1 MNLSSILYPTR
12 GLDGSVTA
20 TLRRPLRALDG
31 EASMTDQARRA
42 STDQASFNDRL
53 GEASLNNRSGE
64 AFASCEEDGITASR
78 PLVEGEAYGCGLL
91 VSELA
96 YTRCSSS
103 GNWREIE
110 DEEEQMAGKASIVT
124 HDNLISQLKEH
135 NHHLI
140 YYMQLYLDK
149 IPQNHDSPAK
159 RVLFES
165 FKPNSSRDPDT
176 NNPATLNLNDPIPL
190 PLHVS
195 TNPTEFSNEKLLP
208 ELEAT
213 IPITVTTNIMKSL
226 VASDSIQSQ
235 SNSQKSPL
243 PSITKIQNK
252 IDANSDLFEDFMD
265 TYFRSPTQNQTTIRT
280 QTEAVTQT
288 QTSDTEHTDE
298 LSDNNGDN
306 TSCYTLES
314 PSQQLPQNF
323 AQSRNL
329 SPLLNDCPSSHEE
342 TDKASEAAFTSLDQN
357 DMNLESQP
365 IFASNPFNNSSDHG
379 NILNSK
385 AVVGAEYDLDDNVFS
400 LIDSDEDPE
409 YPFGTPNVIK
419 PPTKTVLES
428 EMACVVSDDSDGD
441 YILSDYKSGDDDCGL
456 VSDDEGDGVLAKMEA
471 VIRENLYIPSWDL
484 VTFRI
489 GMYFQNFRELA
500 WAIRQ
505 HAIENKFKRLHN
517 VHTCSRELDNP
528 ECTAEFIAVKYEQ
541 TFLDHPDTKVDFI
554 IDELRRIYSCKVN
567 RFKVYRAKKM
577 ALQRAGADHESS
589 YRLIRS
595 YAQIILNK
603 MPQALALVS
612 VIRFSGEQSQT
623 HFDRFILSF
632 PALRDGFKAGC
643 RPFIGIDGCHLKGP
657 YKGVM
662 LSAVA
667 LDANTGIFPV
677 AVCVCSVEST
687 STWTWFLGHLKTFL
701 EDARQL
707 TFMCDR
713 QKGIQNA
720 LALEF
725 PNAHVRFCARHILA
739 NLKTKHPHTNFKA
752 YFWAAARACNS
763 RDFDVAMTN
772 LKNIDEGVYETLRRL
787 PPKFWARHAFDNSCK
802 SDHCTNNM
810 TESFNAWLGA
820 QRKVPLLNMLEW
832 MRKKLMKRLVN
843 RRKKAEA
850 WESEIPKRIY
860 DRMMNNLQIG
870 SPNPVARAS
879 EWLYEVD
886 HNHRTYIVDL
896 QHHVCD
902 CGHWQLCGIPC
913 IHAMPCIFHSRKELG
928 QFLSPLLKQGS
939 YLRTYAGMIHPIPDK
954 SSWPITPGDEI
965 YPPLVKRPP
974 GRPKMN
980 RRREAD
986 EVPPEKKRYR
996 MQCKCCKQ
1004 FGHNKRG
1011 CPINPLNAN
1020 KRTKHYKTNLK
1031 QYMTKT
1037 GSAARGLQDRL
1048 VGPLSSA
1055 LGRGST
1061 TVIHM
1066 QPYEHV
1072 RTTVEMANIEVNAPW
1087 LGVQGRKIMAVGGI
1101 SLRENQ
1107 TTKKKSELNNIG
1119 KGKAPAFP
1127 PEMLI
1132 KKDFNC
1138 DSPLIKQTLLWNL
1151 KIPPL
1156 IKFFSESGF
1165 DFDELEAPSEQLDI
1179 LLPINLN
1186 MVGFDRHAEDEEL
1199 SCAIFIASGS
1209 GMSLCY
1215 RCKGTAP
1222 SCRVNSTQHN
1232 GDHIGAHNSSPFS
1245 YWKSGKGSF
1254 GEDMEVAMGRV

>member
-1 MNLSSILYPTR
+1 MDGDDDTTMFVTYKDKTHNLGIVDRDKFSR
-12 GLDGSVTA
+12 VSVINKV
-20 TLRRPLRALDG
+20 
-31 EASMTDQARRA
+31 M
-42 STDQASFNDRL
+42 
-53 GEASLNNRSGE
+53 
-64 AFASCEEDGITASR
+64 
-78 PLVEGEAYGCGLL
+78 
-91 VSELA
+91 
-96 YTRCSSS
+96 
-103 GNWREIE
+103 
-110 DEEEQMAGKASIVT
+110 
-124 HDNLISQLKEH
+124 
-135 NHHLI
+135 
-140 YYMQLYLDK
+140 LYLDK
-149 IPQNHDSPAK
+149 IPQNHDSTAK

-165 FKPNSSRDPDT
+165 SKPNSSRDPDT
-176 NNPATLNLNDPIPL
+176 NSPATLNLNDPIPL

-195 TNPTEFSNEKLLP
+195 TNPTEFSNETLLP

-213 IPITVTTNIMKSL
+213 IPIIVTTNIMKSL
-226 VASDSIQSQ
+226 VAPDSIQSQ
-235 SNSQKSPL
+235 SNSQKSPH

-252 IDANSDLFEDFMD
+252 FDANSDLFEDFMD
-265 TYFRSPTQNQTTIRT
+265 TYFRSPTQKQTTIRT

-288 QTSDTEHTDE
+288 QTSDTEPTDE
-298 LSDNNGDN
+298 VSDNN
-306 TSCYTLES
+306 ES

-323 AQSRNL
+323 AQSPNL
-329 SPLLNDCPSSHEE
+329 SPLLNDCPSFHEE
-342 TDKASEAAFTSLDQN
+342 TEKASEAAFTSLDQN
-357 DMNLESQP
+357 DMVSFLQTPNPESQP
-365 IFASNPFNNSSDHG
+365 IFASNPFNNSSDHA

-385 AVVGAEYDLDDNVFS
+385 ATVGAENDSDDNVFS

-409 YPFGTPNVIK
+409 HPLGALNVIK
-419 PPTKTVLES
+419 PPTKTVLEPK
-428 EMACVVSDDSDGD
+428 MPCVVSDDSDGD
-441 YILSDYKSGDDDCGL
+441 YILSDYESGDDDCGL
-456 VSDDEGDGVLAKMEA
+456 VSDDEGDGVLAKIEA
-471 VIRENLYIPSWDL
+471 VIRENLYIPSWDP

-505 HAIENKFKRLHN
+505 HVVENKFKVYRHKFERARITVGCAHYKCPWFLHAGRTKFGGVYLLKRLHN
-517 VHTCSRELDNP
+517 VHTYSRELDNP

-541 TFLDHPDTKVDFI
+541 TFLDHLDTNVDFI
-554 IDELRRIYSCKVN
+554 IDELRIIYGCKVN
-567 RFKVYRAKKM
+567 KFKVYRAKKM
-577 ALQRAGADHESS
+577 ALQKAGADHESS

-612 VIRFSGEQSQT
+612 VIRFPGEQSQT

-677 AVCVCSVEST
+677 VVCVCSVEST

-725 PNAHVRFCARHILA
+725 SNAHVRFCARHILA

-752 YFWAAARACNS
+752 YFWAAARACNR

-772 LKNIDEGVYETLRRL
+772 LKNINEGVYKTLRRL

-810 TESFNAWLGA
+810 TESFNAWLGV
-820 QRKVPLLNMLEW
+820 QRKVPMLNMLEW
-832 MRKKLMKRLVN
+832 MRKKLIKRLVN
-843 RRKKAEA
+843 RRKKAEV

-886 HNHRTYIVDL
+886 HNHMTYIVDL
-896 QHHVCD
+896 QQH
-902 CGHWQLCGIPC
+902 
-913 IHAMPCIFHSRKELG
+913 
-928 QFLSPLLKQGS
+928 GS
-939 YLRTYAGMIHPIPDK
+939 YLSTYAGMIHPIPDK

-986 EVPPEKKRYR
+986 EVPLEKKRYM
-996 MQCKCCKQ
+996 MQC
-1004 FGHNKRG
+1004 
-1011 CPINPLNAN
+1011 
-1020 KRTKHYKTNLK
+1020 
-1031 QYMTKT
+1031 
-1037 GSAARGLQDRL
+1037 LQDRL
-1048 VGPLSSA
+1048 VDPLSSA
-1055 LGRGST
+1055 LGSGST
-1061 TVIHM
+1061 IVIHM

-1072 RTTVEMANIEVNAPW
+1072 RTTIEVHEPREMQLPPRKTNAFRNQEGPSGTKKMNPQQMANIQVDAPW
-1087 LGVQGRKIMAVGGI
+1087 LGVQGMKIMAVSGI

-1107 TTKKKSELNNIG
+1107 TTKKKSELNNTG
-1119 KGKAPAFP
+1119 KRKALAFP
-1127 PEMLI
+1127 PYMLI

-1138 DSPLIKQTLLWNL
+1138 DGPLIKVVISVAGGASSDTSSN
-1151 KIPPL
+1151 
-1156 IKFFSESGF
+1156 
-1165 DFDELEAPSEQLDI
+1165 
-1179 LLPINLN
+1179 
-1186 MVGFDRHAEDEEL
+1186 
-1199 SCAIFIASGS
+1199 ASG
-1209 GMSLCY
+1209 Y
-1215 RCKGTAP
+1215 A
-1222 SCRVNSTQHN
+1222 
-1232 GDHIGAHNSSPFS
+1232 SS
-1245 YWKSGKGSF
+1245 W
-1254 GEDMEVAMGRV
+1254 A

>member
-1 MNLSSILYPTR
+1 M
-12 GLDGSVTA
+12 DGDDDTI
-20 TLRRPLRALDG
+20 
-31 EASMTDQARRA
+31 M
-42 STDQASFNDRL
+42 
-53 GEASLNNRSGE
+53 
-64 AFASCEEDGITASR
+64 
-78 PLVEGEAYGCGLL
+78 L
-91 VSELA
+91 VSYKDKTHNLGIVDRDKFSRVSVINKVMVRV
-96 YTRCSSS
+96 YGRKMLF
-103 GNWREIE
+103 
-110 DEEEQMAGKASIVT
+110 DERFNMSIWQSWDCKEAQIDT
-124 HDNLISQLKEH
+124 DTDLISQLKEH

-149 IPQNHDSPAK
+149 IPQNHDSTAK
-159 RVLFES
+159 RVLFEPS
-165 FKPNSSRDPDT
+165 KLNSSRDPDT

-195 TNPTEFSNEKLLP
+195 TNPTEFSNETLLP

-226 VASDSIQSQ
+226 VAPDSIQSQ
-235 SNSQKSPL
+235 SNSQKSPP

-252 IDANSDLFEDFMD
+252 FDANSDLFEDFMD
-265 TYFRSPTQNQTTIRT
+265 
-280 QTEAVTQT
+280 
-288 QTSDTEHTDE
+288 
-298 LSDNNGDN
+298 N
-306 TSCYTLES
+306 TSCYTPES

-323 AQSRNL
+323 AQSPNL
-329 SPLLNDCPSSHEE
+329 SPFLNDCPSPHEE
-342 TDKASEAAFTSLDQN
+342 TDKTSEAAFTSLDQN
-357 DMNLESQP
+357 DIVSFLQTQNPESQP
-365 IFASNPFNNSSDHG
+365 TFASNPFNNSSDHG
-379 NILNSK
+379 NIPNSK
-385 AVVGAEYDLDDNVFS
+385 AAVGAEYDSDDNVFS

-409 YPFGTPNVIK
+409 HPFGTPNVIK
-419 PPTKTVLES
+419 PSTKTVLEP
-428 EMACVVSDDSDGD
+428 EMASVVSDGSDGD
-441 YILSDYKSGDDDCGL
+441 YILSDYESGDDDCGL
-456 VSDDEGDGVLAKMEA
+456 VYDDEGDGVLAKMEA
-471 VIRENLYIPSWDL
+471 IIKENLYIPSWDH
-484 VTFRI
+484 VTFII
-489 GMYFQNFRELA
+489 GMTRFNSVYLL
-500 WAIRQ
+500 
-505 HAIENKFKRLHN
+505 KRLHN

-541 TFLDHPDTKVDFI
+541 TFLDHLDINVDFI
-554 IDELRRIYSCKVN
+554 IDELRRIYGCKVN

-612 VIRFSGEQSQT
+612 VIRFPREQSQT

-643 RPFIGIDGCHLKGP
+643 RPFIRIDGCHLKGP

-725 PNAHVRFCARHILA
+725 PNAQVRFCARHILA

-763 RDFDVAMTN
+763 KDFDVAMTN

-787 PPKFWARHAFDNSCK
+787 PPKFWARHAFDNS
-802 SDHCTNNM
+802 
-810 TESFNAWLGA
+810 
-820 QRKVPLLNMLEW
+820 
-832 MRKKLMKRLVN
+832 
-843 RRKKAEA
+843 
-850 WESEIPKRIY
+850 Y
-860 DRMMNNLQIG
+860 
-870 SPNPVARAS
+870 
-879 EWLYEVD
+879 
-886 HNHRTYIVDL
+886 
-896 QHHVCD
+896 
-902 CGHWQLCGIPC
+902 
-913 IHAMPCIFHSRKELG
+913 
-928 QFLSPLLKQGS
+928 
-939 YLRTYAGMIHPIPDK
+939 K

-1020 KRTKHYKTNLK
+1020 KCTKHYKTNLK

-1037 GSAARGLQDRL
+1037 GSAARVLQDRL
-1048 VGPLSSA
+1048 VDPLSSA
-1055 LGRGST
+1055 LGSGST
-1061 TVIHM
+1061 IVIHM
-1066 QPYEHV
+1066 QPYEDV
-1072 RTTVEMANIEVNAPW
+1072 RTTVEVHEPREMQLPPQKTNAFRNQEGPSVNQ
-1087 LGVQGRKIMAVGGI
+1087 LK
-1101 SLRENQ
+1101 L
-1107 TTKKKSELNNIG
+1107 LFFIG
-1119 KGKAPAFP
+1119 KKNA
-1127 PEMLI
+1127 
-1132 KKDFNC
+1132 
-1138 DSPLIKQTLLWNL
+1138 
-1151 KIPPL
+1151 
-1156 IKFFSESGF
+1156 
-1165 DFDELEAPSEQLDI
+1165 
-1179 LLPINLN
+1179 
-1186 MVGFDRHAEDEEL
+1186 MVVISVAGDASSDT
-1199 SCAIFIASGS
+1199 SSNASGYAS
-1209 GMSLCY
+1209 NW
-1215 RCKGTAP
+1215 A
-1222 SCRVNSTQHN
+1222 
-1232 GDHIGAHNSSPFS
+1232 
-1245 YWKSGKGSF
+1245 
-1254 GEDMEVAMGRV
+1254 

>member
-1 MNLSSILYPTR
+1 MNFKQKEFLLVQHNPPFIGILNSYLEKINLGSSELLCILKYFLCPLKDAYGSMGSVRMEWESQVLLAIEKASDENPSRKKLCLAKEASIL
-12 GLDGSVTA
+12 LMVAHDGFS
-20 TLRRPLRALDG
+20 
-31 EASMTDQARRA
+31 
-42 STDQASFNDRL
+42 
-53 GEASLNNRSGE
+53 
-64 AFASCEEDGITASR
+64 
-78 PLVEGEAYGCGLL
+78 
-91 VSELA
+91 VSELCLHYLLA
-96 YTRCSSS
+96 SS
-103 GNWREIE
+103 NI
-110 DEEEQMAGKASIVT
+110 DEVMLSSAISNLNGMSLIRVFVINKVMVKVYGRKMLFDERFNMSIWQLWDYKEAQIDT
-124 HDNLISQLKEH
+124 DTDLISQLKEH

-149 IPQNHDSPAK
+149 IPQNHDSTAK

-165 FKPNSSRDPDT
+165 SKPNSSRDPDT
-176 NNPATLNLNDPIPL
+176 NT
-190 PLHVS
+190 
-195 TNPTEFSNEKLLP
+195 
-208 ELEAT
+208 T
-213 IPITVTTNIMKSL
+213 IPIIVTTNIMKSF
-226 VASDSIQSQ
+226 VAPDSIESQ
-235 SNSQKSPL
+235 SNSQKSPP
-243 PSITKIQNK
+243 PSITKIQK
-252 IDANSDLFEDFMD
+252 KFDANSDLFEDFMD
-265 TYFRSPTQNQTTIRT
+265 TYFRSPTQQQTTIRT

-288 QTSDTEHTDE
+288 QTSDTEPTDKV
-298 LSDNNGDN
+298 SDNNGDN
-306 TSCYTLES
+306 TSCYTPES

-323 AQSRNL
+323 AQSPNL

-342 TDKASEAAFTSLDQN
+342 TEKASEATFTSLDQN
-357 DMNLESQP
+357 DMVSFLQTQNHESQP
-365 IFASNPFNNSSDHG
+365 IFAYNPFNNSYDHA

-385 AVVGAEYDLDDNVFS
+385 AAVGVENDLNDNVFS

-409 YPFGTPNVIK
+409 HPLGAFNVIN
-419 PPTKTVLES
+419 PPTKTVLEPK
-428 EMACVVSDDSDGD
+428 MPCVVSDDSDGD
-441 YILSDYKSGDDDCGL
+441 YILSDYESGDDDGGL
-456 VSDDEGDGVLAKMEA
+456 VSDDK
-471 VIRENLYIPSWDL
+471 
-484 VTFRI
+484 
-489 GMYFQNFRELA
+489 
-500 WAIRQ
+500 
-505 HAIENKFKRLHN
+505 
-517 VHTCSRELDNP
+517 
-528 ECTAEFIAVKYEQ
+528 AVKYEQ
-541 TFLDHPDTKVDFI
+541 TFLDHPDTKADFI
-554 IDELRRIYSCKVN
+554 IDELRRIYGCKVN

-612 VIRFSGEQSQT
+612 VIRFLGEQSQT

-632 PALRDGFKAGC
+632 PSLRDGFKAGC
-643 RPFIGIDGCHLKGP
+643 RPFIRIDGCHLKGP

-662 LSAVA
+662 LSVVA
-667 LDANTGIFPV
+667 LDANIGIFPV
-677 AVCVCSVEST
+677 AVCVCSVEIT

-725 PNAHVRFCARHILA
+725 PNAHVRFCVRHILA

-752 YFWAAARACNS
+752 YFWAAARACNR

-787 PPKFWARHAFDNSCK
+787 PLKLWARHAFDNSCK

-810 TESFNAWLGA
+810 TESFNTWLGV
-820 QRKVPLLNMLEW
+820 QRKVPMLNMLEW
-832 MRKKLMKRLVN
+832 MRKNLMKRL
-843 RRKKAEA
+843 
-850 WESEIPKRIY
+850 
-860 DRMMNNLQIG
+860 IG

-886 HNHRTYIVDL
+886 HNHMTYIVDL
-896 QHHVCD
+896 QQH
-902 CGHWQLCGIPC
+902 
-913 IHAMPCIFHSRKELG
+913 
-928 QFLSPLLKQGS
+928 QGS
-939 YLRTYAGMIHPIPDK
+939 YLSTYTGMIHPIPDK

-974 GRPKMN
+974 GSPKMN

-1037 GSAARGLQDRL
+1037 GSTARGLQDRL
-1048 VGPLSSA
+1048 VDPLSSA
-1055 LGRGST
+1055 LGSGST

-1072 RTTVEMANIEVNAPW
+1072 RTTVEVHEPKEMQLPPRKTNSCRNQEGPSGTKKMNPQQMANIQVDAPW

-1107 TTKKKSELNNIG
+1107 TTQKKSELNNTS

-1127 PEMLI
+1127 PYTVVILVAGGASS
-1132 KKDFNC
+1132 D
-1138 DSPLIKQTLLWNL
+1138 T
-1151 KIPPL
+1151 
-1156 IKFFSESGF
+1156 SG
-1165 DFDELEAPSEQLDI
+1165 
-1179 LLPINLN
+1179 N
-1186 MVGFDRHAEDEEL
+1186 
-1199 SCAIFIASGS
+1199 ASG
-1209 GMSLCY
+1209 Y
-1215 RCKGTAP
+1215 A
-1222 SCRVNSTQHN
+1222 
-1232 GDHIGAHNSSPFS
+1232 SS
-1245 YWKSGKGSF
+1245 W
-1254 GEDMEVAMGRV
+1254 A

>member
-1 MNLSSILYPTR
+1 MDGDDDTTMFVTYKDKTHNLGIVDRDKFSRVSVINKVMVRVYGRKMLFDERFNMSIWQPW
-12 GLDGSVTA
+12 DCKKA
-20 TLRRPLRALDG
+20 QID
-31 EASMTDQARRA
+31 TD
-42 STDQASFNDRL
+42 TD
-53 GEASLNNRSGE
+53 
-64 AFASCEEDGITASR
+64 
-78 PLVEGEAYGCGLL
+78 
-91 VSELA
+91 
-96 YTRCSSS
+96 
-103 GNWREIE
+103 
-110 DEEEQMAGKASIVT
+110 
-124 HDNLISQLKEH
+124 LISQLKEH

-149 IPQNHDSPAK
+149 IPQNHDSTTK

-176 NNPATLNLNDPIPL
+176 NNPATLNLNDPITL

-195 TNPTEFSNEKLLP
+195 TNPIEFSNEKLLP
-208 ELEAT
+208 ELKAT

-243 PSITKIQNK
+243 PFITKIQNK

-298 LSDNNGDN
+298 VSDNNGDN
-306 TSCYTLES
+306 TSCYTPES

-329 SPLLNDCPSSHEE
+329 SLLLNDCPSSHEE
-342 TDKASEAAFTSLDQN
+342 TDKASEAAFISLDQN
-357 DMNLESQP
+357 DMVSFLQTQNPESQP

-385 AVVGAEYDLDDNVFS
+385 AAVGAEYDLDDNVFS
-400 LIDSDEDPE
+400 LIDGDEDPE
-409 YPFGTPNVIK
+409 HPFGTPNVIK
-419 PPTKTVLES
+419 PLTKIVLES
-428 EMACVVSDDSDGD
+428 KMACVVSDDSDGD

-456 VSDDEGDGVLAKMEA
+456 VSDDESDGVLAKMEA
-471 VIRENLYIPSWDL
+471 VIRENLYIPSWDF

-489 GMYFQNFRELA
+489 GMYFRNFRELA

-505 HAIENKFKRLHN
+505 HAVENKFKVYRHKFERARITVGYAYYKCPWFLHAGRTRFGSVYLLKRLHN

-528 ECTAEFIAVKYEQ
+528 ECTAEFIVVKYEQ

-554 IDELRRIYSCKVN
+554 IDEMRRIYSCKVN

-643 RPFIGIDGCHLKGP
+643 RLFIGIDGCHLKGP

-707 TFMCDR
+707 TFICDR

-725 PNAHVRFCARHILA
+725 PNAHV
-739 NLKTKHPHTNFKA
+739 
-752 YFWAAARACNS
+752 

-810 TESFNAWLGA
+810 TESFNAWLGV

-870 SPNPVARAS
+870 SPNPVAQGS

-896 QHHVCD
+896 QHH
-902 CGHWQLCGIPC
+902 
-913 IHAMPCIFHSRKELG
+913 
-928 QFLSPLLKQGS
+928 GS

-986 EVPPEKKRYR
+986 EVPPEKKRYM

-1037 GSAARGLQDRL
+1037 GSTARGLQDRL
-1048 VGPLSSA
+1048 VGPLSSV

-1107 TTKKKSELNNIG
+1107 TTNKKSELNNIG

-1127 PEMLI
+1127 PEMVVNSVAGGASS
-1132 KKDFNC
+1132 DTSSN
-1138 DSPLIKQTLLWNL
+1138 
-1151 KIPPL
+1151 
-1156 IKFFSESGF
+1156 
-1165 DFDELEAPSEQLDI
+1165 
-1179 LLPINLN
+1179 
-1186 MVGFDRHAEDEEL
+1186 
-1199 SCAIFIASGS
+1199 ASG
-1209 GMSLCY
+1209 C
-1215 RCKGTAP
+1215 A
-1222 SCRVNSTQHN
+1222 
-1232 GDHIGAHNSSPFS
+1232 SS
-1245 YWKSGKGSF
+1245 W
-1254 GEDMEVAMGRV
+1254 A